1 MEPTARL
8 RFFAA
13 GLAMNWRT
21 NGYDARATLD
31 TSPAQHALAFMRYF
45 WPTLTLAHSHLDPL
59 SLCRSFQLL
68 DDMVERA
75 KQGDGEAA
83 RAVPARLQQCI
94 SCNLRFEAAIA
105 TCIGVA

>member
-1 MEPTARL
+1 MMHVR
-8 RFFAA
+8 R
-13 GLAMNWRT
+13 W
-21 NGYDARATLD
+21 
-31 TSPAQHALAFMRYF
+31 
-45 WPTLTLAHSHLDPL
+45 TLALHSMHSHSCAHLDPL

-83 RAVPARLQQCI
+83 RAVPALLQQCI
-94 SCNLRFEAAIA
+94 SCNLRFESAIA